1 MVKVFQ
7 VFIEIM
13 KGIIEVSEEYETKR
27 ATGRGRRTPVQPQ
40 MPPRTRNY
48 NYNVTS
54 VATPYAQS
62 KQKVIPKNAKPHI
75 KL

>member
-1 MVKVFQ
+1 

-13 KGIIEVSEEYETKR
+13 KGIILKQGTTITIVSS
-27 ATGRGRRTPVQPQ
+27 
-40 MPPRTRNY
+40 
-48 NYNVTS
+48 VTTT
-54 VATPYAQS
+54 AYA